1 MNENIVLIGMPGS
14 GKSTIGY
21 MLSKKLNMNFI
32 DMDGYIEQNE
42 NKSIKE
48 MFQISEEYF
57 RDAETRNS
65 ITLSK
70 LNSHV
75 IATGGGIIK
84 RQENINSFKES
95 SIIVFI
101 NRPLSNIMQ
110 DIDTDIRPLLSEG
123 KAKLYQLYNERINL
137 YKEYCDIEI
146 VNDSKISDAVDQI
159 INLLSNEIEN
169 SKYVKSRV

>member
-1 MNENIVLIGMPGS
+1 MSKNIVLIGMPGS

-21 MLSKKLNMNFI
+21 MLSKKLNMSYI
-32 DMDGYIEQNE
+32 DMDEYIELNY

-57 RDAETRNS
+57 RDAETKCS
-65 ITLSK
+65 IILSK

-84 RQENINSFKES
+84 RKENMDYFKEN
-95 SIIVFI
+95 SIIIFI
-101 NRPLSNIMQ
+101 NRPVYDIMR

-123 KAKLYQLYNERINL
+123 KEKLYQLYNERLYL
-137 YKEYCDIEI
+137 YKSYCDT
-146 VNDSKISDAVDQI
+146 
-159 INLLSNEIEN
+159 EIEN
-169 SKYVKSRV
+169 DGAISGSVNKIIKILKGENKIENNCN